1 FVKRIL
7 GMLRSRRQLD
17 VLAAVAEA
25 LLESGQ
31 RTAVVQRQYAQ
42 ALIDLGY
49 LTPAERMLESLIPEV
64 KGKAEE
70 HEARGLIGRIHKQIY
85 INHVRPRNDSLGSH
99 LERALSEYL
108 YAYRLAPEVNLWHGI
123 NVVALT
129 SLARRGGLSLAGIP
143 DPKTTAKDI
152 LAV

>member
-1 FVKRIL
+1 MKCKDLPKVERKLENALVGFDWKQVREEAGILIGEIRKGGLPLCPEFVKRIL

-64 KGKAEE
+64 
-70 HEARGLIGRIHKQIY
+70 
-85 INHVRPRNDSLGSH
+85 
-99 LERALSEYL
+99 
-108 YAYRLAPEVNLWHGI
+108 
-123 NVVALT
+123 
-129 SLARRGGLSLAGIP
+129 
-143 DPKTTAKDI
+143 
-152 LAV
+152 